1 MIKPNH
7 PHPMWAVH
15 DTVLDTYGH
24 PHASE
29 AEARLYRNGQLLHLS
44 MAERERL
51 FPVVAVSVTMEPRPF
66 RRNEVSTQARLFDR
80 APQHAN
86 HQNT

>member
-15 DTVLDTYGH
+15 DTVLDNYGH
-24 PHASE
+24 PHATY

-51 FPVVAVSVTMEPRPF
+51 FPVVAVAVTMEPWLF
-66 RRNEVSTQARLFDR
+66 RAPEASTQARLFDR
-80 APQHAN
+80 VARHDN